1 MFISWCWCCC
11 SLMISCWSCCPWLPA
26 LIISR
31 ETRRHRPTTHTQ
43 GLYLPLSVCI
53 SAYVCISRET

>member
-1 MFISWCWCCC
+1 MFISWCCC
-11 SLMISCWSCCPWLPA
+11 LMISCWSCCPWLPA

-31 ETRRHRPTTHTQ
+31 ETRRHRPTTHHT
-43 GLYLPLSVCI
+43 GAISSSLPLCV